1 MKTKEMKTEDHKF
14 EILAK
19 RIVKFLG
26 DGYVMSTVVHG
37 IFGCSVYVEDSG
49 QGVMIGNS
57 DETNLEMAYKDL
69 IDTYF
74 ILEKGVGN
82 SSFGFGIASVS
93 YSGLE
98 MKLSLRGF

>member
-1 MKTKEMKTEDHKF
+1 
-14 EILAK
+14 
-19 RIVKFLG
+19 
-26 DGYVMSTVVHG
+26 MSCLRLSMAYSAVLSMLK
-37 IFGCSVYVEDSG
+37 IPDR
-49 QGVMIGNS
+49 GVMIGNS